1 VPSTFHQQ
9 RLSAKEEQRMSTQ
22 ILIPL
27 DGSES
32 THEVLYYTHSIA
44 SSRPAAKIT
53 LLHVLA
59 EDDDLASAEAGQHQC
74 LKPLSDLLSA
84 KGWQVD
90 SLLRQGDPVQ
100 AIATTAK
107 EIPASLIVMST
118 HGRSGLERIRD
129 GSVTEGVL
137 RDSICPVLVLHSQ
150 RHEPQD
156 RRSEKLFQR
165 LLVPL
170 DGTEESAAI
179 LPCVQTFAKAH
190 DAEVVLFHD
199 SPAGTDSTDE
209 GQGAELTRIRTMM
222 DEHSVKLANAGL
234 KVSVDS
240 TSHRHPI
247 REILNKIDTLGIDL
261 VVMATHT
268 QPEMRHAL
276 QESVT
281 ADVVRHANCPLMVW
295 SAAHCGEATGL

>member
-1 VPSTFHQQ
+1 
-9 RLSAKEEQRMSTQ
+9 MSTK

-44 SSRPAAKIT
+44 SSRPQTSVT
-53 LLHVLA
+53 LLHVLPEAVDVVSEEA
-59 EDDDLASAEAGQHQC
+59 EIHPSLRPLA
-74 LKPLSDLLSA
+74 DLLTA

-90 SLLRQGDPVQ
+90 SMVRHGDPVK
-100 AIATTAK
+100 AITAVAR

-118 HGRSGLERIRD
+118 HGRSGLERIRE

-137 RDSICPVLVLHSQ
+137 RDSICPVFVLHSQ

-156 RRSEKLFQR
+156 RRSENLFQR

-170 DGTEESAAI
+170 DGSEEAAAI
-179 LPCVQTFAKAH
+179 LPCVQSFAKAH

-199 SPAGTDSTDE
+199 APE
-209 GQGAELTRIRTMM
+209 GSDTMGDQPGAELTRIRTMM
-222 DEHSVKLANAGL
+222 EEQSVKLANAGL
-234 KVSVDS
+234 KVTVDS
-240 TSHRHPI
+240 TSYRHSI
-247 REILNKIDTLGIDL
+247 RDILDKIDYLGIDL

-268 QPEMRHAL
+268 KPELRHAL
-276 QESVT
+276 EESVT

-295 SAAHCGEATGL
+295 AAAHCGEVAE

>member
-1 VPSTFHQQ
+1 
-9 RLSAKEEQRMSTQ
+9 MSTK

-32 THEVLYYTHSIA
+32 AHEVLYYTHSIA
-44 SSRPAAKIT
+44 SSRPSASVT
-53 LLHVLA
+53 LLHVLPEAATGTSEEA
-59 EDDDLASAEAGQHQC
+59 EMHPC
-74 LKPLSDLLSA
+74 LKPLADLLSA

-90 SLLRQGDPVQ
+90 SVVRHGNPVT
-100 AIATTAK
+100 AITATARAL
-107 EIPASLIVMST
+107 PASLIVMST
-118 HGRSGLERIRD
+118 HGRSGLERIRE

-137 RDSICPVLVLHSQ
+137 RDSICPVFVLHSQ

-170 DGTEESAAI
+170 DGSVESAAI

-199 SPAGTDSTDE
+199 SPDDTETAE
-209 GQGAELTRIRTMM
+209 GATGAELTRIRTLM
-222 DEHSVKLANAGL
+222 EEQSVKLANAGL
-234 KVSVDS
+234 TVKVDS
-240 TSHRHPI
+240 TSYRHSI
-247 REILNKIDTLGIDL
+247 RAILDKIDTMGIDL

-268 QPEMRHAL
+268 RPERRHRL
-276 QESVT
+276 EESVT
-281 ADVVRHANCPLMVW
+281 ADIVRHANCPLMVW
-295 SAAHCGEATGL
+295 AAEHCGEVVE

>member
-1 VPSTFHQQ
+1 
-9 RLSAKEEQRMSTQ
+9 MSTK

-44 SSRPAAKIT
+44 SSRPQASVT
-53 LLHVLA
+53 LLHVLP
-59 EDDDLASAEAGQHQC
+59 EPVDVVSEEAAMHPS
-74 LKPLSDLLSA
+74 LRPLSDLLTA

-90 SLLRQGDPVQ
+90 SMVRHGDPVT
-100 AIATTAK
+100 AITTAAK
-107 EIPASLIVMST
+107 EIAASLIVMST
-118 HGRSGLERIRD
+118 HGRSGLERIRE

-137 RDSICPVLVLHSQ
+137 RDSICPVFVLHSQ

-170 DGTEESAAI
+170 DGSEESAAI
-179 LPCVQTFAKAH
+179 LPCVQTFARAH

-199 SPAGTDSTDE
+199 SPVGTETTADE
-209 GQGAELTRIRTMM
+209 TGAELTRIRTLM
-222 DEHSVKLANAGL
+222 EEQSVKLANAGL
-234 KVSVDS
+234 KVKVDS
-240 TSHRHPI
+240 TSYRHSI
-247 REILNKIDTLGIDL
+247 RAILDKIDTMGIDL

-268 QPEMRHAL
+268 KPELRHAL
-276 QESVT
+276 EESVT
-281 ADVVRHANCPLMVW
+281 ADVIRHANCPLMVW
-295 SAAHCGEATGL
+295 AAEHCGEVAE

>member
-1 VPSTFHQQ
+1 
-9 RLSAKEEQRMSTQ
+9 MSTR

-32 THEVLYYTHSIA
+32 TQEVLYYTHSIA
-44 SSRPAAKIT
+44 SSRPQARVT
-53 LLHVLA
+53 LLHVLP
-59 EDDDLASAEAGQHQC
+59 EDTDAVDEEAAMHPC
-74 LKPLSDLLSA
+74 LKPLSDLLTA
-84 KGWQVD
+84 KGWAVD
-90 SLLRQGDPVQ
+90 SMLRHGNPVT
-100 AIATTAK
+100 AITTTAK

-118 HGRSGLERIRD
+118 HGRSGLERIRE

-137 RDSICPVLVLHSQ
+137 RDSICPVFVLHSL

-170 DGTEESAAI
+170 DGSEESAAI

-190 DAEVVLFHD
+190 DAEVLLFHD
-199 SPAGTDSTDE
+199 APEGTEATDD
-209 GQGAELTRIRTMM
+209 QRGAELTRIRTMM
-222 DEHSVKLANAGL
+222 EEQSVKLANAGL
-234 KVSVDS
+234 KVRVDS
-240 TSHRHPI
+240 TSYRHSI
-247 REILNKIDTLGIDL
+247 REILNKIDHLDIDL

-268 QPEMRHAL
+268 KPELRHAL
-276 QESVT
+276 EESVT

-295 SAAHCGEATGL
+295 AAAHCGEVSE

>member
-1 VPSTFHQQ
+1 
-9 RLSAKEEQRMSTQ
+9 MSTQ

-44 SSRPAAKIT
+44 SSRPGAKIT
-53 LLHVLA
+53 LLHVPT
-59 EDDDLASAEAGQHQC
+59 EDADVTSGEAKGHPS
-74 LKPLSDLLSA
+74 LKPLADLLSA

-90 SLLRQGDPVQ
+90 SLVRHGDPVQ
-100 AIATTAK
+100 VIAATAR

-137 RDSICPVLVLHSQ
+137 RDSICPVFVLHSE

-165 LLVPL
+165 MLVPL

-199 SPAGTDSTDE
+199 SPAGTEPGDE
-209 GQGAELTRIRTMM
+209 AHGAELTRIRTMM
-222 DEHSVKLANAGL
+222 DEQSVKLANAGL
-234 KVSVDS
+234 TVRVDS

-268 QPEMRHAL
+268 KPEMRHAL

-295 SAAHCGEATGL
+295 SADHCGEVTGL

>member
-1 VPSTFHQQ
+1 
-9 RLSAKEEQRMSTQ
+9 MSTK

-32 THEVLYYTHSIA
+32 AHEVLYYTHSIA
-44 SSRPAAKIT
+44 SSRPAANVT
-53 LLHVLA
+53 LLHVLPEVA
-59 EDDDLASAEAGQHQC
+59 TATSEEADMHPC
-74 LKPLSDLLSA
+74 LKPLADLLGA

-90 SLLRQGDPVQ
+90 SVVRHGNPVT
-100 AIATTAK
+100 AITATASAL
-107 EIPASLIVMST
+107 PASLIVMST
-118 HGRSGLERIRD
+118 HGRSGLERIRE

-137 RDSICPVLVLHSQ
+137 RDSICPVFVLHSQ

-170 DGTEESAAI
+170 DGSEESAAI

-199 SPAGTDSTDE
+199 SPEDTETADGAA
-209 GQGAELTRIRTMM
+209 GAELSRIRTLME
-222 DEHSVKLANAGL
+222 EHSVKLANAGL
-234 KVSVDS
+234 KVKVDS
-240 TSHRHPI
+240 TSYRHSI
-247 REILNKIDTLGIDL
+247 RAILDKIDTMGIDL

-268 QPEMRHAL
+268 KPERMRRL
-276 QESVT
+276 EESVT
-281 ADVVRHANCPLMVW
+281 ADIVRHANCPLMVW
-295 SAAHCGEATGL
+295 AAEHCGEVVE

>member
-1 VPSTFHQQ
+1 
-9 RLSAKEEQRMSTQ
+9 MSTK

-32 THEVLYYTHSIA
+32 AHEVLYYTHSIA
-44 SSRPAAKIT
+44 SSRPEASVT
-53 LLHVLA
+53 LLHVLP
-59 EDDDLASAEAGQHQC
+59 EPTTVTSEEADMHPC

-84 KGWQVD
+84 KGWQV
-90 SLLRQGDPVQ
+90 SSVVRHGNPVT
-100 AIATTAK
+100 AITATAS

-118 HGRSGLERIRD
+118 HGRSGLERIRE

-137 RDSICPVLVLHSQ
+137 RDSICPVFVLHSQ
-150 RHEPQD
+150 RHEPLD

-170 DGTEESAAI
+170 DGSEESAAI

-199 SPAGTDSTDE
+199 SLEDTETTGDAP
-209 GQGAELTRIRTMM
+209 GAELTRIRTLM
-222 DEHSVKLANAGL
+222 EEQSVKLANAGL
-234 KVSVDS
+234 KVKVDS
-240 TSHRHPI
+240 TSYRHSI
-247 REILNKIDTLGIDL
+247 RAILDKIDTMGIDL

-268 QPEMRHAL
+268 RPERRYRL
-276 QESVT
+276 EESVT
-281 ADVVRHANCPLMVW
+281 ADIVRHANCPLMVW
-295 SAAHCGEATGL
+295 AAEHCGEVVE

>member
-1 VPSTFHQQ
+1 
-9 RLSAKEEQRMSTQ
+9 MSTK

-32 THEVLYYTHSIA
+32 AHEVLYYTHSIA
-44 SSRPAAKIT
+44 SSRPEASVT
-53 LLHVLA
+53 LIHVLPEAATATSEEA
-59 EDDDLASAEAGQHQC
+59 EMHPC
-74 LKPLSDLLSA
+74 LKPLADLLSA

-90 SLLRQGDPVQ
+90 SVVRHGNPVT
-100 AIATTAK
+100 AITATAR
-107 EIPASLIVMST
+107 ELPASLIVMST
-118 HGRSGLERIRD
+118 HGRSGLERIRE

-137 RDSICPVLVLHSQ
+137 RDSICPVFVLHSQ

-170 DGTEESAAI
+170 DGSEASAAI

-199 SPAGTDSTDE
+199 SLEDPETTSELA
-209 GQGAELTRIRTMM
+209 GAELTRIRTLM
-222 DEHSVKLANAGL
+222 EEQSVKLANAGL
-234 KVSVDS
+234 TVKVDS
-240 TSHRHPI
+240 TSYRHSI
-247 REILNKIDTLGIDL
+247 RAILDKIDTMGIDL

-268 QPEMRHAL
+268 RPEQKRRL
-276 QESVT
+276 EESVT
-281 ADVVRHANCPLMVW
+281 ADIVRHANCPLMVW
-295 SAAHCGEATGL
+295 AAEHCGEVVE

>member
-1 VPSTFHQQ
+1 
-9 RLSAKEEQRMSTQ
+9 MSTK

-32 THEVLYYTHSIA
+32 AHEVLYYTHSIA
-44 SSRPAAKIT
+44 SSRPAASVT
-53 LLHVLA
+53 LLHVLPEAATSEEA
-59 EDDDLASAEAGQHQC
+59 EMHPC
-74 LKPLSDLLSA
+74 LKPLADLLSA

-90 SLLRQGDPVQ
+90 SVVRHGNPVT
-100 AIATTAK
+100 AITATAR
-107 EIPASLIVMST
+107 ELPASLIVMST
-118 HGRSGLERIRD
+118 HGRSGLERIRE

-137 RDSICPVLVLHSQ
+137 RDSICPVFVLHSQ

-170 DGTEESAAI
+170 DGSKESAAI

-199 SPAGTDSTDE
+199 SPEDTETADGAA
-209 GQGAELTRIRTMM
+209 GAELTRIRTLM
-222 DEHSVKLANAGL
+222 EEQSVKLANAGL
-234 KVSVDS
+234 TVKVDS
-240 TSHRHPI
+240 TSYRHSI
-247 REILNKIDTLGIDL
+247 RAILDKIDTMGIDL

-268 QPEMRHAL
+268 RPEQRRRL
-276 QESVT
+276 EESVT
-281 ADVVRHANCPLMVW
+281 ADIVRHANCPLMVW
-295 SAAHCGEATGL
+295 AAEHCGEVVE

>member
-1 VPSTFHQQ
+1 
-9 RLSAKEEQRMSTQ
+9 MSTK

-44 SSRPAAKIT
+44 ASRPQASVT
-53 LLHVLA
+53 LLHVLPEPIDDVGEEA
-59 EDDDLASAEAGQHQC
+59 EIHPSLR
-74 LKPLSDLLSA
+74 PLSDLLTA

-90 SLLRQGDPVQ
+90 SMVRHGNPVE
-100 AIATTAK
+100 AITAAAR
-107 EIPASLIVMST
+107 EIPASLILMST
-118 HGRSGLERIRD
+118 HGRSGLERIRQ

-137 RDSICPVLVLHSQ
+137 RDSICPVFVLHSQ
-150 RHEPQD
+150 RYEPQD

-170 DGTEESAAI
+170 DGSEESAAI
-179 LPCVQTFAKAH
+179 LPCVQAFAKAH

-199 SPAGTDSTDE
+199 SPEGTEKTGDE
-209 GQGAELTRIRTMM
+209 PGAELTRVRTMM
-222 DEHSVKLANAGL
+222 EDQSVKLANAGL
-234 KVSVDS
+234 KVKVDS
-240 TSHRHPI
+240 TSYRHSI
-247 REILNKIDTLGIDL
+247 RDILDKIDSLGIDL

-268 QPEMRHAL
+268 KPELRHAL
-276 QESVT
+276 EESVT

-295 SAAHCGEATGL
+295 SAAHCGEVAE

>member
-1 VPSTFHQQ
+1 
-9 RLSAKEEQRMSTQ
+9 MSTR

-32 THEVLYYTHSIA
+32 IHEVLYYTHSIA
-44 SSRPAAKIT
+44 SSRPEANVT
-53 LLHVLA
+53 LLHVLP
-59 EDDDLASAEAGQHQC
+59 EDADVGSEEVEMHPC
-74 LKPLSDLLSA
+74 LKPLADLLSA
-84 KGWQVD
+84 KGWHVD
-90 SLLRQGDPVQ
+90 SMVRHGNPVK
-100 AIATTAK
+100 AITTTAK
-107 EIPASLIVMST
+107 EISASLIVMST
-118 HGRSGLERIRD
+118 HGRSGLERIRE

-137 RDSICPVLVLHSQ
+137 RDSICPVFVLHSL

-156 RRSEKLFQR
+156 RRSENLFQR

-170 DGTEESAAI
+170 DGSEESAAI

-199 SPAGTDSTDE
+199 SPEGTETTDDE
-209 GQGAELTRIRTMM
+209 RGAELTRIRTMM
-222 DEHSVKLANAGL
+222 EEQSVKLANAGL

-240 TSHRHPI
+240 TSFRHSI
-247 REILNKIDTLGIDL
+247 REILDKIDYLNVDL

-268 QPEMRHAL
+268 KPELRHAL
-276 QESVT
+276 EESVT

-295 SAAHCGEATGL
+295 AAAHCGEASE

>member
-1 VPSTFHQQ
+1 
-9 RLSAKEEQRMSTQ
+9 MSTK

-32 THEVLYYTHSIA
+32 AHEVLYYTHSIA
-44 SSRPAAKIT
+44 SSRPEASVT
-53 LLHVLA
+53 LIHVLPEAATATSEEA
-59 EDDDLASAEAGQHQC
+59 EMHPC
-74 LKPLSDLLSA
+74 LKPLADLLSA

-90 SLLRQGDPVQ
+90 SVVRHGNPVT
-100 AIATTAK
+100 AITATAR
-107 EIPASLIVMST
+107 ELPASLIVMST
-118 HGRSGLERIRD
+118 HGRSGLERIRE

-137 RDSICPVLVLHSQ
+137 RDSICPVFVLHSQ

-170 DGTEESAAI
+170 DGSEESAAI

-199 SPAGTDSTDE
+199 SPEDTETADGAA
-209 GQGAELTRIRTMM
+209 GAELTRIRTLM
-222 DEHSVKLANAGL
+222 EEQSVKLANAGL
-234 KVSVDS
+234 TVKVDS
-240 TSHRHPI
+240 TSYRHSI
-247 REILNKIDTLGIDL
+247 RAILDKIDTMGIDL

-268 QPEMRHAL
+268 RPEQKRRL
-276 QESVT
+276 EESVT
-281 ADVVRHANCPLMVW
+281 ADIVRHANCPLMVW
-295 SAAHCGEATGL
+295 AAEHCGEVTE

>member
-1 VPSTFHQQ
+1 
-9 RLSAKEEQRMSTQ
+9 MSTK

-32 THEVLYYTHSIA
+32 AHEVLYYTHSIA
-44 SSRPAAKIT
+44 SSRPEASVT
-53 LLHVLA
+53 LIHVLPEAATATSEEA
-59 EDDDLASAEAGQHQC
+59 EMHPC
-74 LKPLSDLLSA
+74 LKPLADLLSA

-90 SLLRQGDPVQ
+90 SVVRHGNPVT
-100 AIATTAK
+100 AITATAR
-107 EIPASLIVMST
+107 ELPASLIVMST
-118 HGRSGLERIRD
+118 HGRSGLERIRE

-137 RDSICPVLVLHSQ
+137 RDSICPVFVLHSQ

-170 DGTEESAAI
+170 DGSEESAAI

-199 SPAGTDSTDE
+199 SPEDTETADGAA
-209 GQGAELTRIRTMM
+209 GAELTRIRTLM
-222 DEHSVKLANAGL
+222 EEQSVKLANAGL
-234 KVSVDS
+234 TVKVDS
-240 TSHRHPI
+240 TSYRHSI
-247 REILNKIDTLGIDL
+247 RAILDKIDTMGIDL

-268 QPEMRHAL
+268 RPEQKRRL
-276 QESVT
+276 EESVT
-281 ADVVRHANCPLMVW
+281 ADIVRHANCPLMVW
-295 SAAHCGEATGL
+295 AAEHCGEVVE